1 MSKYEEEI
9 ILHNIKI
16 KGQIKRLQSEIKP
29 VENPIIAKI
38 LPFLPYDV
46 NKNILD
52 KLDIQKQIYLLEKK
66 FYGLFKTFINN
77 RLSFYTDTDRLY
89 NKIYY
94 YEENIINM
102 TGLTLKQKILE
113 KWDIRV
119 FDYPN
124 SNTYNILERL
134 RNIKFV
140 NIYNSTDNYDLKK
153 SLDKM
158 TYKYEKI
165 FEILGDKMFE
175 DLRPLSNINEDRTNK
190 TIYFWNEFYEEQYRF
205 LQDTYLE
212 DNISNMIISDSK
224 FAYKIFKSNGAINR
238 KQFDRLIE
246 NVKLLVLD
254 YQNKIEDI
262 LYSD

>member
-1 MSKYEEEI
+1 MSKYEEEN

-16 KGQIKRLQSEIKP
+16 QGAIKRLQSQIKP

-66 FYGLFKTFINN
+66 FYGLFKVFINN
-77 RLSFYTDTDRLY
+77 RLSFYTNTDKYFEYLF
-89 NKIYY
+89 
-94 YEENIINM
+94 YEDDVDIFGKGM
-102 TGLTLKQKILE
+102 TLKSKILS
-113 KWDIRV
+113 KCIIRV

-124 SNTYNILERL
+124 SNTYNNLTRL
-134 RNIKFV
+134 RNIDFV
-140 NIYNSTDNYDLKK
+140 RIYNSTDNYDLKK

-165 FEILGDKMFE
+165 CEILGDEMFE

-190 TIYFWNEFYEEQYRF
+190 TIYFWCRNYETE
-205 LQDTYLE
+205 
-212 DNISNMIISDSK
+212 
-224 FAYKIFKSNGAINR
+224 YKIFKSNGAINR

-246 NVKLLVLD
+246 NVKLLVL
-254 YQNKIEDI
+254 YYKEKIEDI
-262 LYSD
+262 LYED

>member
-1 MSKYEEEI
+1 MSKYEEEN

-16 KGQIKRLQSEIKP
+16 QGHIKRLQSQIKP

-66 FYGLFKTFINN
+66 FYGLFKVFINN
-77 RLSFYTDTDRLY
+77 RLSFYTNTDKYFEYLF
-89 NKIYY
+89 
-94 YEENIINM
+94 YEDDVDIFGKGM
-102 TGLTLKQKILE
+102 TLKSKILS
-113 KWDIRV
+113 KCIIRV

-124 SNTYNILERL
+124 SNTYNNLTRL

-165 FEILGDKMFE
+165 CEILGDEMFE

-190 TIYFWNEFYEEQYRF
+190 TIYFWCRNYETE
-205 LQDTYLE
+205 
-212 DNISNMIISDSK
+212 
-224 FAYKIFKSNGAINR
+224 YKIFKSNGAINR

-254 YQNKIEDI
+254 YKKKIEDI
-262 LYSD
+262 LYED

>member
-1 MSKYEEEI
+1 MSKYEEEN

-16 KGQIKRLQSEIKP
+16 QGAIKRLQSQIKP
-29 VENPIIAKI
+29 VENPIVAKI

-66 FYGLFKTFINN
+66 FYGLFKVFINN
-77 RLSFYTDTDRLY
+77 RLSFYTNTDKYFEYLF
-89 NKIYY
+89 
-94 YEENIINM
+94 YEDDVDIFGKGM
-102 TGLTLKQKILE
+102 TLKSKILS
-113 KWDIRV
+113 KCIIRV

-124 SNTYNILERL
+124 SNTYNNLTTL

-165 FEILGDKMFE
+165 CEILGDEMFE
-175 DLRPLSNINEDRTNK
+175 DLRPLSMINPDRTNK
-190 TIYFWNEFYEEQYRF
+190 TIHLQYEYFERE
-205 LQDTYLE
+205 
-212 DNISNMIISDSK
+212 
-224 FAYKIFKSNGAINR
+224 YKIFKSNGAINR

-254 YQNKIEDI
+254 YKKKIEDI
-262 LYSD
+262 LYED

>member
-1 MSKYEEEI
+1 MSKYEEEN

-16 KGQIKRLQSEIKP
+16 QGAIKRLQSQIKP
-29 VENPIIAKI
+29 VENPIVAKI

-66 FYGLFKTFINN
+66 FYGLFKVFINN
-77 RLSFYTDTDRLY
+77 RLSFYTNTDKYFEYLF
-89 NKIYY
+89 
-94 YEENIINM
+94 YEDDVDIFGKGM
-102 TGLTLKQKILE
+102 TLKSKILS
-113 KWDIRV
+113 KCIIRV

-124 SNTYNILERL
+124 SNTYNNLTTL

-158 TYKYEKI
+158 TYKFEKI
-165 FEILGDKMFE
+165 CEILGDEMFE

-190 TIYFWNEFYEEQYRF
+190 TIYFWCRNYETE
-205 LQDTYLE
+205 
-212 DNISNMIISDSK
+212 
-224 FAYKIFKSNGAINR
+224 YKIFKSNGAINR
-238 KQFDRLIE
+238 KQFDRLIQ

-254 YQNKIEDI
+254 YKEKIESI
-262 LYSD
+262 LYED

>member
-1 MSKYEEEI
+1 MSKYEEEN

-16 KGQIKRLQSEIKP
+16 QGAIKRLQSQIKP

-66 FYGLFKTFINN
+66 FYGLFKVFINN
-77 RLSFYTDTDRLY
+77 RLSFYTNTDKYFEYLF
-89 NKIYY
+89 
-94 YEENIINM
+94 YEDDVDIFGKGM
-102 TGLTLKQKILE
+102 TLKSKILS
-113 KWDIRV
+113 KCIIRV

-124 SNTYNILERL
+124 SNTYNNLTRL

-165 FEILGDKMFE
+165 CEILGDEMFE

-190 TIYFWNEFYEEQYRF
+190 TIYFWCRNYETE
-205 LQDTYLE
+205 
-212 DNISNMIISDSK
+212 
-224 FAYKIFKSNGAINR
+224 YKIFKSNGAINR

-246 NVKLLVLD
+246 NVKLLVL
-254 YQNKIEDI
+254 YYKEKIEDI
-262 LYSD
+262 LYED

>member
-1 MSKYEEEI
+1 MSKYEEEN

-16 KGQIKRLQSEIKP
+16 QGQIKRLQSEIKP
-29 VENPIIAKI
+29 VENPIVAKI

-52 KLDIQKQIYLLEKK
+52 KLDIQKQIYLLEKE
-66 FYGLFKTFINN
+66 FYGLFDTFINN
-77 RLSFYTDTDRLY
+77 RFSFYTNTDKYFKYLCYDDDDGVGLY
-89 NKIYY
+89 GKG
-94 YEENIINM
+94 M
-102 TGLTLKQKILE
+102 TLKSKILS

-124 SNTYNILERL
+124 NNTYNNLTRL

-140 NIYNSTDNYDLKK
+140 RIYNSTDNYDLKK

-165 FEILGDKMFE
+165 CEILGDKMFE
-175 DLRPLSNINEDRTNK
+175 DLRPLSNINPDRTNK
-190 TIYFWNEFYEEQYRF
+190 TIYFKYEYFER
-205 LQDTYLE
+205 E
-212 DNISNMIISDSK
+212 
-224 FAYKIFKSNGAINR
+224 YKIFKSNGAINR

-254 YQNKIEDI
+254 YKKKIENI
-262 LYSD
+262 LYKD